1 MKNKNVIGIVFS
13 ICSAV
18 FYILAII
25 GFSSGAGTEMS
36 AVWLCLGS
44 AFLCSGTVFNRRA
57 NEEDEKKEGTDEET
71 LEDIDGEVAEEVD
84 EDGVEDADGDVSEDE
99 TEV

>member
-1 MKNKNVIGIVFS
+1 MKKNVIGIVFS

-44 AFLCSGTVFNRRA
+44 AFLCIGTVFSRRA
-57 NEEDEKKEGTDEET
+57 NEEEKKEGTDEEA
-71 LEDIDGEVAEEVD
+71 LEDVDGEVIEEVD
-84 EDGVEDADGDVSEDE
+84 EDADKDVSEDE

>member
-1 MKNKNVIGIVFS
+1 MKKNVIGTVFS

-44 AFLCSGTVFNRRA
+44 AFLCIGTVFHRRTS
-57 NEEDEKKEGTDEET
+57 EDEKKG
-71 LEDIDGEVAEEVD
+71 EEV
-84 EDGVEDADGDVSEDE
+84 VEDAAEDVIDDEAEDVGE
-99 TEV
+99 DKEEEHTEE

>member
-1 MKNKNVIGIVFS
+1 MKKNVIGTVFS
-13 ICSAV
+13 ICSAA

-44 AFLCSGTVFNRRA
+44 AFLCIGTVFSRRA
-57 NEEDEKKEGTDEET
+57 NEEDEKMEGTDEET
-71 LEDIDGEVAEEVD
+71 LEDVDGEVIEEVD
-84 EDGVEDADGDVSEDE
+84 EDADKDVSEDE

>member
-1 MKNKNVIGIVFS
+1 MKKNVIGTVFS

-44 AFLCSGTVFNRRA
+44 AFLCIGPVFSRRA
-57 NEEDEKKEGTDEET
+57 NEEEKKEGTDEET
-71 LEDIDGEVAEEVD
+71 LEDIVGEVAEEVD
-84 EDGVEDADGDVSEDE
+84 EDAVKDADGDVSEDE

>member
-1 MKNKNVIGIVFS
+1 MKKNVIGTVFS

-44 AFLCSGTVFNRRA
+44 AFLCIGPVLSRRA
-57 NEEDEKKEGTDEET
+57 NEEEKKEGTDKET

-84 EDGVEDADGDVSEDE
+84 EDAVEDTDGDVSEDE

>member
-1 MKNKNVIGIVFS
+1 MKKNVIGTVFS

-25 GFSSGAGTEMS
+25 GFSSGAGTETS
-36 AVWLCLGS
+36 AIWLCLGS
-44 AFLCSGTVFNRRA
+44 AFLCIGTVFSRRA
-57 NEEDEKKEGTDEET
+57 NEEEKKEGTDEEA
-71 LEDIDGEVAEEVD
+71 LEDIDGEVIEEVD
-84 EDGVEDADGDVSEDE
+84 EDAVEDADGDVSEDE

>member
-1 MKNKNVIGIVFS
+1 MKKNVIGTVFS

-44 AFLCSGTVFNRRA
+44 AFLNKS
-57 NEEDEKKEGTDEET
+57 NENNDNENSEE
-71 LEDIDGEVAEEVD
+71 
-84 EDGVEDADGDVSEDE
+84 
-99 TEV
+99 